1 MPIRWIINILG
12 KMWISHAHNWLV
24 VPQRGENY
32 APKRRVV
39 DLMVM
44 VIVEGPNSYNSRSQA
59 IAI

>member
-1 MPIRWIINILG
+1 
-12 KMWISHAHNWLV
+12 MWISHAHNWLV